1 MEIKTLLWIVIVIL
15 WIGIG
20 YVGTLII
27 DDKETPPL
35 KAGPRLTAVVLGP
48 LGAILYIFNG
58 R

>member
-1 MEIKTLLWIVIVIL
+1 MEIKTLLWIIIVIL

-20 YVGTLII
+20 YVGALII
-27 DDKETPPL
+27 DNKKSPL

-48 LGAILYIFNG
+48 LGAIIYIFNG